1 MWPTILL
8 ETGYGETDEDLIS
21 GTNLLLEGSKGKTGF
36 VIMVK
41 LEELTPGDQEIQHG
55 YVALHKYNQDTG
67 KRVRVGERQVTLY
80 ISIILFLSVTNI
92 CSAIVSA
99 ATRPF

>member
-36 VIMVK
+36 VIVAK
-41 LEELTPGDQEIQHG
+41 VEELTSGDQEIQNG
-55 YVALHKYNQDTG
+55 YVELHKYNQDTG
-67 KRVRVGERQVTLY
+67 KRVRVGERQVILY
-80 ISIILFLSVTNI
+80 SSQILFF
-92 CSAIVSA
+92 
-99 ATRPF
+99 RQ